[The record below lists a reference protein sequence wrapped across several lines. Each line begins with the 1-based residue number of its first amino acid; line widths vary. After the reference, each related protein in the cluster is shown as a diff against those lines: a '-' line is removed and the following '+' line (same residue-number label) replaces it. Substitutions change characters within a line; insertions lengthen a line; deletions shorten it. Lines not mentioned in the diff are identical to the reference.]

1 METKTMETNTGH
13 FIDKNYLEKSFI
25 NYDKDFLLRKYFL
38 KSDGEEIE
46 DALKEIQAGT
56 IESIN
61 KAKFNKYYLNSIEG
75 LPTSPEQADYN
86 GIYIVLDSK
95 SAGAECKYF
104 LYSVVEVE
112 EGKKEWMILS
122 APSYLFETE
131 NIDYDKEFLKYKRK
145 NMLSGSTCF
154 SNFDKLYNA
163 TKEAAG
169 SQSGDYRYVWNF
181 YRNSEYNYEYLEI
194 SVTNNSVKY
203 KSKDEENSEYEIIS
217 GDFNKL
223 DAFAQT
229 IFNYVED
236 K

>member
-38 KSDGEEIE
+38 KSDGEEIK
-46 DALKEIQAGT
+46 DALEEIEAGI
-56 IESIN
+56 IENTN
-61 KAKFNKYYLNSIEG
+61 KAKLNKHYLKSIEE
-75 LPTSPEQADYN
+75 LPASAESADYN
-86 GIYIVLDSK
+86 GIYIVFDSK
-95 SAGAECKYF
+95 SADAECKCF

-112 EGKKEWMILS
+112 GKKQWMVLS

-154 SNFDKLYNA
+154 SNFADLYNA
-163 TKEAAG
+163 TKEAAKE
-169 SQSGDYRYVWNF
+169 QTGDYRYVWNF
-181 YRNSEYNYEYLEI
+181 YRNSKYNYEYLNI
-194 SVTNNSVKY
+194 SVTSSTARY
-203 KSKDEENSEYEIIS
+203 KSKDEANSQYIDVNPKEL
-217 GDFNKL
+217 N
-223 DAFAQT
+223 AFAQT

>member
-1 METKTMETNTGH
+1 METKTMETNTGF
-13 FIDKNYLEKSFI
+13 FIDKKYLEKSFI

-38 KSDGEEIE
+38 KSDGEKIKDVLEEIE
-46 DALKEIQAGT
+46 SGI
-56 IESIN
+56 IENTN
-61 KAKFNKYYLNSIEG
+61 KAKLNKYYLNSIED
-75 LPTSPEQADYN
+75 LPPSAERADYN
-86 GIYIVLDSK
+86 GIYIVFDSK
-95 SAGAECKYF
+95 SADAECKCF

-112 EGKKEWMILS
+112 EGKKEWMVLS

-145 NMLSGSTCF
+145 NMLSKSTCF
-154 SNFDKLYNA
+154 NNFNELFQKIKTL
-163 TKEAAG
+163 TV
-169 SQSGDYRYVWNF
+169 QSSDGRWSWDF
-181 YRNSEYNYEYLEI
+181 YRNSKYNYEYLEI

-223 DAFAQT
+223 DEFAQT
-229 IFNYVED
+229 IFNYVEG

>member
-1 METKTMETNTGH
+1 METKTMETKTGH

-38 KSDGEEIE
+38 KSDGEEIK
-46 DALKEIQAGT
+46 DALEEIEAGI
-56 IESIN
+56 IENTN
-61 KAKFNKYYLNSIEG
+61 KAKLNKYYLNSIEG
-75 LPTSPEQADYN
+75 LPALENADYN

-95 SAGAECKYF
+95 STDAECKCF

-112 EGKKEWMILS
+112 EGKKDWMILS

-154 SNFDKLYNA
+154 SNFTDLYNA
-163 TKEAAG
+163 TKAAG
-169 SQSGDYRYVWNF
+169 SQSSDYRYVWNF
-181 YRNSEYNYEYLEI
+181 YRNSEYNYEYLNI
-194 SVTNNSVKY
+194 SVTSNTAKY
-203 KSKDEENSEYEIIS
+203 KSNDEANSQYIEINS
-217 GDFNKL
+217 KELN
-223 DAFAQT
+223 AFAQT

>member
-1 METKTMETNTGH
+1 METKTMETKIGH

-25 NYDKDFLLRKYFL
+25 DYDKDFLLRKYFL
-38 KSDGEEIE
+38 KSDGEEIK
-46 DALKEIQAGT
+46 DALEEIEAGI
-56 IESIN
+56 IENTN
-61 KAKFNKYYLNSIEG
+61 KAKLNKYYLNSIEG

-145 NMLSGSTCF
+145 NMLSGHTCF
-154 SNFDKLYNA
+154 SNFNELFKRIKSLVN
-163 TKEAAG
+163 
-169 SQSGDYRYVWNF
+169 QSSDGRYVWDF
-181 YRNSEYNYEYLEI
+181 YRNSEYNYEYLNI
-194 SVTNNSVKY
+194 SVTSNTAKY
-203 KSKDEENSEYEIIS
+203 KSKDEANSQYIEVNPKEL
-217 GDFNKL
+217 N
-223 DAFAQT
+223 AFAQT

>member
-1 METKTMETNTGH
+1 METKTLETKKGF

-38 KSDGEEIE
+38 KSEGKKIG
-46 DALKEIQAGT
+46 DALEGIEAGI
-56 IESIN
+56 IESTN
-61 KAKFNKYYLNSIEG
+61 KAKFNKYYLESIEG
-75 LPTSPEQADYN
+75 LPAIENADYN

-95 SAGAECKYF
+95 SIEAECKYF

-112 EGKKEWMILS
+112 EGKKEWMVLS

-145 NMLSGSTCF
+145 NMF
-154 SNFDKLYNA
+154 SESRRFRNFAELYNV
-163 TKEAAG
+163 TMEAAKDQIDG
-169 SQSGDYRYVWNF
+169 RYVWNF
-181 YRNSEYNYEYLEI
+181 YRNSEYNYEYLNI
-194 SVTNNSVKY
+194 SVTSSTAKY
-203 KSKDEENSEYEIIS
+203 KSNDEVNSQYIDVNSNE
-217 GDFNKL
+217 L

-229 IFNYVED
+229 ILNYVED

>member
-1 METKTMETNTGH
+1 METKTMETKIGH

-38 KSDGEEIE
+38 KSDGEKIKDALEEIE
-46 DALKEIQAGT
+46 AGI
-56 IESIN
+56 IENTN
-61 KAKFNKYYLNSIEG
+61 KAKLNKYYLNSIEK
-75 LPTSPEQADYN
+75 LPASAESADYN
-86 GIYIVLDSK
+86 GIYIVFDSK
-95 SAGAECKYF
+95 SADAECKCF

-112 EGKKEWMILS
+112 GRKEWMVLS

-154 SNFDKLYNA
+154 SSFDELYKA
-163 TKEAAG
+163 TKAAG
-169 SQSGDYRYVWNF
+169 NQSSDYRYVWNF
-181 YRNSEYNYEYLEI
+181 YRNSEYNYEYLNI
-194 SVTNNSVKY
+194 SVTSTTARY
-203 KSKDEENSEYEIIS
+203 KSNDEVNSPYIDVNLKEL
-217 GDFNKL
+217 N
-223 DAFAQT
+223 AFAQT

>member
-1 METKTMETNTGH
+1 METKTMETNTGF

-25 NYDKDFLLRKYFL
+25 NYDKNFLLRKYFL
-38 KSDGEEIE
+38 KSDGEKIKDALEEIE
-46 DALKEIQAGT
+46 AGI
-56 IESIN
+56 IENTN
-61 KAKFNKYYLNSIEG
+61 KAKLNKYYLESIEG
-75 LPTSPEQADYN
+75 LPAIENADYN

-95 SAGAECKYF
+95 SIEAECKCF

-145 NMLSGSTCF
+145 NMLSESRCF
-154 SNFDKLYNA
+154 LNFNKLYEV
-163 TKEAAG
+163 TKAAAVN
-169 SQSGDYRYVWNF
+169 QSSDGRYVWDF
-181 YRNSEYNYEYLEI
+181 YRNSEYNYEYLNI
-194 SVTNNSVKY
+194 SVTSNTAKY
-203 KSKDEENSEYEIIS
+203 KSNDEANSQYIAVS
-217 GDFNKL
+217 LNDL

-229 IFNYVED
+229 IFNYVEG

>member
-1 METKTMETNTGH
+1 METKTLETKKGF

-38 KSDGEEIE
+38 KSEGKKIE
-46 DALKEIQAGT
+46 DALEGIEAGI
-56 IESIN
+56 IESTN
-61 KAKFNKYYLNSIEG
+61 KAKFNKYYLESIEG
-75 LPTSPEQADYN
+75 LPAIENADYN

-95 SAGAECKYF
+95 SIEAECKYF

-112 EGKKEWMILS
+112 EGKKEWMVLS

-154 SNFDKLYNA
+154 SNFAKLFEKIKSL
-163 TKEAAG
+163 TIQIDG
-169 SQSGDYRYVWNF
+169 RWSWNF
-181 YRNSEYNYEYLEI
+181 YRNSEYNYEYLNI
-194 SVTNNSVKY
+194 SVTSNTARY
-203 KSKDEENSEYEIIS
+203 KSNDEANSQYIDVNPKEL
-217 GDFNKL
+217 N
-223 DAFAQT
+223 AFAQT

>member
-1 METKTMETNTGH
+1 METKTMETKIGH

-38 KSDGEEIE
+38 KSDGEEIKG
-46 DALKEIQAGT
+46 ALEKIEAGI
-56 IESIN
+56 IENTN
-61 KAKFNKYYLNSIEG
+61 KAKLNKYYLNSIED
-75 LPTSPEQADYN
+75 LPPSAERADYN

-95 SAGAECKYF
+95 SAGAECKCF
-104 LYSVVEVE
+104 LYSVVEVD
-112 EGKKEWMILS
+112 GQKEWMILS

-145 NMLSGSTCF
+145 NMLSKSTCF
-154 SNFDKLYNA
+154 NNFNELFQKIKTL
-163 TKEAAG
+163 TV
-169 SQSGDYRYVWNF
+169 QSSDGRWSWDF
-181 YRNSEYNYEYLEI
+181 YRNSKYNYEYLEI
-194 SVTNNSVKY
+194 SVTNSSVKY

-217 GDFNKL
+217 GDFNDL

-229 IFNYVED
+229 IFNYVEG

>member
-38 KSDGEEIE
+38 KSEGKKIE
-46 DALKEIQAGT
+46 DALEGIEAGI
-56 IESIN
+56 IESTN
-61 KAKFNKYYLNSIEG
+61 KAKFNKYYLESIEG
-75 LPTSPEQADYN
+75 LPAIENADYN

-95 SAGAECKYF
+95 SIEAECKYF

-131 NIDYDKEFLKYKRK
+131 NIDYDKEFLKYERK
-145 NMLSGSTCF
+145 NILSESRRF
-154 SNFDKLYNA
+154 HNFAELYNV
-163 TKEAAG
+163 TMEAAKDNQIDG
-169 SQSGDYRYVWNF
+169 RYVWDF
-181 YRNSEYNYEYLEI
+181 YRNSEYNYEYLNI
-194 SVTNNSVKY
+194 SVTRSTAKY
-203 KSKDEENSEYEIIS
+203 KSNDEANSQYIDVNSNE
-217 GDFNKL
+217 L

-229 IFNYVED
+229 ILNYVED
-236 K
+236 E

>member
-38 KSDGEEIE
+38 KSEGKKIE
-46 DALKEIQAGT
+46 DALEEIEAGI
-56 IESIN
+56 IESTN
-61 KAKFNKYYLNSIEG
+61 KAKFNKYYLESIEG
-75 LPTSPEQADYN
+75 LPAIENADYN

-95 SAGAECKYF
+95 SIEAECKCF

-112 EGKKEWMILS
+112 EGKKEWMVLS

-154 SNFDKLYNA
+154 SNF
-163 TKEAAG
+163 AG
-169 SQSGDYRYVWNF
+169 LFEKIKILTTQIDGRWSWNF
-181 YRNSEYNYEYLEI
+181 YRNSEYNYEYLNI
-194 SVTNNSVKY
+194 SVTSNTARY
-203 KSKDEENSEYEIIS
+203 KSNDEANSQYIEVNSKEL
-217 GDFNKL
+217 N
-223 DAFAQT
+223 AFAQT